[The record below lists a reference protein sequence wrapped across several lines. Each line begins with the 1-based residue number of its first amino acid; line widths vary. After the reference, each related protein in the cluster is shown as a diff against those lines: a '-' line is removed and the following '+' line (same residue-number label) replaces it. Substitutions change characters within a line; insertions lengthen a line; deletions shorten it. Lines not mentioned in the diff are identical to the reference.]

1 MLEPISMDEFT
12 FTTSTIGGNIA
23 VTELVSKT
31 KTMRRYRGA
40 VSPIVTLTDA
50 LFKTRYGERRR
61 PHFQIVDWVHMG
73 GDEPPQAA
81 LPAPS
86 PAPSSDGS
94 ATPVID
100 AAPVKEEAAALDQPA
115 KKPKRS
121 KSGLKHA
128 APLSLKEELNDDIP
142 W

>member
-1 MLEPISMDEFT
+1 MDEFT

-40 VSPIVTLTDA
+40 VSPIVALGDA
-50 LFKTRYGERRR
+50 PFRTRYGERRR
-61 PHFQIVDWVHMG
+61 PHFNIIDWIRMG
-73 GDEPPQAA
+73 GDEPQQAA

-86 PAPSSDGS
+86 SPPDSS
-94 ATPVID
+94 AAPVIE
-100 AAPVKEEAAALDQPA
+100 AKPVKEETPAAEPA
-115 KKPKRS
+115 KKQRRS
-121 KSGLKHA
+121 KPGLEHV